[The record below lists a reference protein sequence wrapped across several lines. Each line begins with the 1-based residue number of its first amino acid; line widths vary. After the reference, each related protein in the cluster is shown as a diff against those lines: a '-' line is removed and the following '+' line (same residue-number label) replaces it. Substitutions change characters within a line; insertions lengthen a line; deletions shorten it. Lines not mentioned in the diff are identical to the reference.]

1 MTDQGR
7 STSVERLGRL
17 PGSPIRR
24 PGLAIS
30 KSAAVAGV
38 LLYLLHLGI
47 IQVLSQDVRRLEE
60 RVQTLE
66 RENSDLARKLEIQ
79 NVVAKHQR
87 GFSQAEVERL
97 VGVIDHESRRFG
109 IDPLLILAVILTES
123 EFRRFQVSEKGAI
136 GLMQIRPFVGRD
148 LALRRG
154 IAWNEQVGLFDPELN
169 VKLGT
174 TYLFE
179 LILKFNDLAYALAAY
194 AHGETQMQRQL
205 QLGRPAP
212 RSYSRRVISR
222 YETLVSEYRLKE
234 IPG

>member
-1 MTDQGR
+1 MKDQESPETGDQGTR
-7 STSVERLGRL
+7 SLGA
-17 PGSPIRR
+17 PPRR
-24 PGLAIS
+24 SGLTIS

-47 IQVLSQDVRRLEE
+47 IQVLSQNVQRLEE

-66 RENSDLARKLEIQ
+66 RENSALTRKLEIL
-79 NVVAKHQR
+79 NVVDKHQR
-87 GFSQAEVERL
+87 GFSRGEITRL
-97 VGVIDHESRRFG
+97 VSVIDGESRRFG

-123 EFRRFQVSEKGAI
+123 EFKRFEVSEKGAV

-154 IAWNEQVGLFDPELN
+154 ITWNEQVGLFDPELN

-194 AHGETQMQRQL
+194 AHGETQMQKQL

-212 RSYSRRVISR
+212 RSYSRRVLSR
-222 YETLVSEYRLKE
+222 YETLVAEFRLKE
-234 IPG
+234 ATG

>member
-1 MTDQGR
+1 MTEPLTA
-7 STSVERLGRL
+7 TSRPPV
-17 PGSPIRR
+17 PSVRR
-24 PGLAIS
+24 KGLTLS
-30 KSAAVAGV
+30 KAAAVAGV

-47 IQVLSQDVRRLEE
+47 IQVLSQNVQSLEE
-60 RVQTLE
+60 RIRVLE
-66 RENSDLARKLEIQ
+66 RENAELERRLEIF
-79 NVVAKHQR
+79 NVVEKHQR
-87 GFSQAEVERL
+87 GFSQIEVTQL
-97 VGVIDHESRRFG
+97 VRVIDRESNRFG

-123 EFRRFQVSEKGAI
+123 EFKRFEVSEKGAI

-154 IAWNEQVGLFDPELN
+154 IDWNDQVGLFDPELN

-194 AHGETQMQRQL
+194 AHGETRLQQNL

-212 RSYSRRVISR
+212 RSYSRRVLTR
-222 YETLVSEYRLKE
+222 YETLVAEFRHE
-234 IPG
+234 GTQG